1 MSCKVSRAM
10 MVALIAA
17 FAALVANS
25 VAQAAVLQ
33 SVADAIPQKRDAAYD
48 KLVSAANAVVGLK
61 VKALPNART
70 NETLG

>member
-10 MVALIAA
+10 MIALIAA

-33 SVADAIPQKRDAAYD
+33 SVADAIP
-48 KLVSAANAVVGLK
+48 
-61 VKALPNART
+61 
-70 NETLG
+70 